1 MKGYSAD
8 APGVSAAE
16 EPFMRFRWKPLVLS
30 LAVLAILVGVIFFA
44 NGSVQQVFAPL
55 RGKDAGEDVRMPV
68 TYDSMRLLEFKAD
81 ADHVRPI
88 GRTYNARGACWFSF
102 SGCGVE
108 FRCNGTSLSLT
119 MLVENGDALEEQHK
133 PRIAVFVND
142 EMVVDTV
149 LEDVRQTIAVPF
161 YAFEKEA
168 VVRVIKLSES
178 MYSCVGISDI
188 RLYGSMDILPTER
201 TKQVI
206 EFIGD
211 SITAGFGVDHEK
223 RKGEFSTRTENY
235 CKTYAYLAA
244 EALGAEGYGIAYSG
258 FGVVSGWTSTGKIN
272 DVNVLAKQYT
282 KALDGLLVG
291 GATPQ
296 WYFEAPLPD
305 LIVINL
311 GTNDHTYCSTKARCK
326 EFEKAYKELL
336 ELVRRKNP
344 GVPIV
349 CILGDMNDT
358 MYPHIEKAVK
368 AFNKKDDGPKV
379 LCTPINFNM
388 AKLGVV
394 LHGHPTAQSNE
405 HAAKELTDYLWD
417 KITDKINTK
426 EDLVNAIRTLISQQE
441 KT

>member
-1 MKGYSAD
+1 
-8 APGVSAAE
+8 
-16 EPFMRFRWKPLVLS
+16 MRIRWKTILLC
-30 LAVLAILVGVIFFA
+30 LGVLAIVIAVLFL
-44 NGSVQQVFAPL
+44 GSSSVRQAFEPL
-55 RGKDAGEDVRMPV
+55 REKEPDASMREPV

-81 ADHVRPI
+81 ADHVRAI
-88 GRTYNARGACWFSF
+88 GRTYNARGALWFSY
-102 SGCGVE
+102 SGCGAE

-119 MLVENGDALEEQHK
+119 MLVENGDSLEEQHK
-133 PRIAVFVND
+133 PRIAVFVNN
-142 EMVVDTV
+142 EMVVDTA
-149 LEDVRQTIAVPF
+149 LEGAVQTVAVPF
-161 YAFEKEA
+161 YAFENEA

-188 RLYGSMDILPTER
+188 RLYGSMDILPTVR
-201 TKQVI
+201 IKQVI

-235 CKTYAYLAA
+235 CKTYAYLTAQ
-244 EALGAEGYGIAYSG
+244 ALGAESYGIAYSG
-258 FGVVSGWTSTGKIN
+258 YGVVSGWTSTGKIN
-272 DVNVLAKQYT
+272 DVNVLGKHYT
-282 KALDGLLVG
+282 KAVEGIAVG
-291 GATPQ
+291 GVTPQ

-311 GTNDHTYCSTKARCK
+311 GTNDHTYCTTKERCK
-326 EFEKAYKELL
+326 EFEKAYKALL
-336 ELVRRKNP
+336 KLVREKNP

-368 AFNKKDDGPKV
+368 AFNKKNDDNV

-388 AKLGVV
+388 AELGVV

-405 HAAKELTDYLWD
+405 FAAKELTSYLWD
-417 KITDKINTK
+417 KITAQIQTK
-426 EDLVNAIRTLISQQE
+426 EDLIAAIRAAISKEQD
-441 KT
+441 

>member
-1 MKGYSAD
+1 MK
-8 APGVSAAE
+8 
-16 EPFMRFRWKPLVLS
+16 FRWKPIVLCLAALVL
-30 LAVLAILVGVIFFA
+30 AVAILFA
-44 NGSVQQVFAPL
+44 GSDSVRQAFAPL
-55 RGKDAGEDVRMPV
+55 HGAQNETGAAVPV

-81 ADHVRPI
+81 AAHVRPI
-88 GRTYNARGACWFSF
+88 GRTYNARGACWFSY

-119 MLVENGDALEEQHK
+119 LLVENGDALEERHK

-142 EMVVDTV
+142 EMVVDTA
-149 LEDVRQTIAVPF
+149 LEDAKQTIAVPF
-161 YAFEKEA
+161 YAFDNEA
-168 VVRVIKLSES
+168 VVRVVKLSES

-235 CKTYAYLAA
+235 SKTYAYLTA

-258 FGVVSGWTSTGKIN
+258 YGVVSGWTSTGKIN
-272 DVNVLAKQYT
+272 DQNVLAKHYT
-282 KALDGLLVG
+282 KAVEGITVG
-291 GATPQ
+291 GVTPS

-311 GTNDHTYCSTKARCK
+311 GTNDHTYCTTKARCK
-326 EFEKAYKELL
+326 EFEKAYKQLL
-336 ELVRRKNP
+336 KLVCEKNP
-344 GVPIV
+344 GVPVV

-368 AFNKKDDGPKV
+368 SFTEKHTEATV
-379 LCTPINFNM
+379 LCTPIDFNM

-394 LHGHPTAQSNE
+394 LHGHPTAESNE
-405 HAAKELTDYLWD
+405 HAAGELTAYLWKNLSD
-417 KITDKINTK
+417 RLDPKQAVIRVIR
-426 EDLVNAIRTLISQQE
+426 ELVSKQ
-441 KT
+441 KG

>member
-1 MKGYSAD
+1 MQL
-8 APGVSAAE
+8 
-16 EPFMRFRWKPLVLS
+16 RWKPIVLS
-30 LAVLAILVGVIFFA
+30 LAVLILVGTLLFF
-44 NGSVQQVFAPL
+44 GSSSVRQAFAPA
-55 RGKDAGEDVRMPV
+55 REDAEKNERVPV
-68 TYDSMRLLEFKAD
+68 TYDSMRLLEFSAD

-88 GRTYNARGACWFSF
+88 GRTYPARGALWFSF

-108 FRCNGTSLSLT
+108 FRCNGTSLSLD

-149 LEDVRQTIAVPF
+149 LESAKQTVAVPF
-161 YAFEKEA
+161 YAFDSEA

-178 MYSCVGISDI
+178 MYSCVGISGV
-188 RLYGSMDILPTER
+188 RLYGSMDIMPTER
-201 TKQVI
+201 SKQVI

-235 CKTYAYLAA
+235 SKTYAYLTAQALDA
-244 EALGAEGYGIAYSG
+244 ESYGIAYSG
-258 FGVVSGWTSTGKIN
+258 YGVVSGWTSTGKIN
-272 DVNVLAKQYT
+272 SENVLAKQYG
-282 KALDGLLVG
+282 KAVDCLSVG
-291 GATPQ
+291 GVTPQ
-296 WYFEAPLPD
+296 WFFPSPLPD

-311 GTNDHTYCSTKARCK
+311 GTNDHTYCTNKERRK

-336 ELVRRKNP
+336 ELVREKNP

-349 CILGDMNDT
+349 CVLGDMNDK

-368 AFNKKDDGPKV
+368 AFNKKNGDTSV
-379 LCTPINFNM
+379 LCTSLNFDM
-388 AKLGVV
+388 ARLGVV

-405 HAAKELTDYLWD
+405 VAAKELTKFLFDAIS
-417 KITDKINTK
+417 KKRAAK
-426 EDLVNAIRTLISQQE
+426 EALINAIQE
-441 KT
+441 AVSKKEN